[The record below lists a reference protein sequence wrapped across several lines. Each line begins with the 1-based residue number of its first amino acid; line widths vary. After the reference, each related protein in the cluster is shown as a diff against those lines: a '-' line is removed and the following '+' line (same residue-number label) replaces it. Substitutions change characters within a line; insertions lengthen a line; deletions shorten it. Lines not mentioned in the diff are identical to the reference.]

1 MHDGA
6 VPKWQELL
14 VAVPHLRQL
23 VGPLQFLEKAK
34 EDSVKPKDGVEGD
47 DELEEREEKDGPSYE
62 FNNQEATVVE
72 VVMDSMRIC
81 ALALAVQF
89 ASTFL
94 LGRC

>member
-1 MHDGA
+1 MTGA
-6 VPKWQELL
+6 ACSHAAP
-14 VAVPHLRQL
+14 QL
-23 VGPLQFLEKAK
+23 QSWSVHLQFLEKAK

-47 DELEEREEKDGPSYE
+47 DEMEEREQEDGPSYQ

-94 LGRC
+94 LGGY

>member
-1 MHDGA
+1 MQSLS
-6 VPKWQELL
+6 VRSCWQPCHTT
-14 VAVPHLRQL
+14 APDWSAR
-23 VGPLQFLEKAK
+23 LQFLEKAK
-34 EDSVKPKDGVEGD
+34 EDSIKPKDGVEGD
-47 DELEEREEKDGPSYE
+47 DELEEREQEDGPSYE

-94 LGRC
+94 LGGC

>member
-1 MHDGA
+1 M
-6 VPKWQELL
+6 
-14 VAVPHLRQL
+14 
-23 VGPLQFLEKAK
+23 
-34 EDSVKPKDGVEGD
+34 
-47 DELEEREEKDGPSYE
+47 EEREQEDGPSYE

-94 LGRC
+94 LGGCWFWMPYADSSGHASTAAPAWCIWALALAMHLLRLFLQLSGRGSST